1 MNSPLHVTKDKEN
14 LVIFSGNHIKK
25 LKRIAILM

>member
-1 MNSPLHVTKDKEN
+1 MNSLLHFTKDKET
-14 LVIFSGNHIKK
+14 LVIFAANHIKK

>member
-14 LVIFSGNHIKK
+14 LVIFAANHFKK
-25 LKRIAILM
+25 LNRNAMLM